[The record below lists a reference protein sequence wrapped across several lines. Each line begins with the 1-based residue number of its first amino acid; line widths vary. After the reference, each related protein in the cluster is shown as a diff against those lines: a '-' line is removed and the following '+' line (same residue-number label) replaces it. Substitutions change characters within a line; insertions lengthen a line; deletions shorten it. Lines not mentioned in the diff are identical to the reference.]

1 MAQKKLLFYVI
12 LALIGGWFLT
22 YSYSA
27 VASNLVDAQGLVERS
42 RKFSIQAIK
51 EKYLEL
57 QEMLRGWGDES
68 NGQPV
73 ASMFDETADLR
84 VFVSSSMSKELLKS
98 YVAEAKK
105 YKAVLVFNGLPNGS
119 WRELANIVS
128 EIAGSD
134 DEVGIQIDDEA
145 FKRFGIKTVPSFVLS
160 LSSRD
165 EWMNE
170 EGSKADIF
178 DKASGNIGIGGF
190 LRLVADQGEL
200 AQEARRILK

>member
-12 LALIGGWFLT
+12 LSWLLT
-22 YSYSA
+22 YSFNSMA
-27 VASNLVDAQGLVERS
+27 GNLADAQEFVESS

-57 QEMLRGWGDES
+57 QEMLRGKGDEG

-73 ASMFDETADLR
+73 ANMFEEGADLR

-105 YKAVLVFNGLPNGS
+105 YKAALVFNGLPHGS
-119 WRELANIVS
+119 WRELSAIVS
-128 EIAGSD
+128 EIADLD
-134 DEVGIQIDDEA
+134 DEVAIQIDDEA
-145 FKRFGIKTVPSFVLS
+145 FSRFGIKSVPSFVLS
-160 LSSRD
+160 LSVRD
-165 EWMNE
+165 EWRYE
-170 EGSKADIF
+170 EEDGGEDIF

-200 AQEARRILK
+200 ARYARELLE